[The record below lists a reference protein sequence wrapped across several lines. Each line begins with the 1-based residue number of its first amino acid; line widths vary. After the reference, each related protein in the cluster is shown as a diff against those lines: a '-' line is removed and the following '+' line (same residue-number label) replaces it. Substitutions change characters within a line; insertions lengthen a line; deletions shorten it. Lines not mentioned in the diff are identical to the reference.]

1 MSAIVDPAQRIPA
14 NLSAAET
21 LAFRRQRNARAL
33 ERETAPANNPEVQD
47 TPAKDSPPE
56 DSTPPVP
63 GQLLTEA
70 QVCQRLGIGQR
81 SLQRLISRGEVKAIK
96 MTPKLVRIHPAE
108 VERYLATRITSGG
121 NPAPGASA
129 ALPASALPEGTVR
142 LDPEAWYNERVLRI
156 LGVAEKTLR
165 DAVKTGALRCR
176 DLGRGKRLFKG
187 AWLQAWLE
195 GPAGD

>member
-1 MSAIVDPAQRIPA
+1 MSAIVDRAERIPA

-21 LAFRRQRNARAL
+21 LAFLRQRNARAL
-33 ERETAPANNPEVQD
+33 EHDTTVANPEAQD
-47 TPAKDSPPE
+47 ASAAGDGHPPA
-56 DSTPPVP
+56 DSTPAVP

-70 QVCQRLGIGQR
+70 EVCQRLGIGQR
-81 SLQRLISRGEVKAIK
+81 TLQRLIGRGEIQAVK
-96 MTPKLVRIHPAE
+96 MSPKLVRINPAE
-108 VERYLATRITSGG
+108 VERYLATRTQGG

-129 ALPASALPEGTVR
+129 ALPAAAPPEGTVR

-165 DAVKTGALRCR
+165 DAVKAGELRCR

-187 AWLQAWLE
+187 SWLLAWLE